1 MPILIPYIGG
11 FEWACCYDLNISI
24 SILGEPDVME
34 SWIKLFDVRPLSC
47 VDNPI
52 GAGKEGDIFF
62 RNNDGELAY
71 LDLTTGIIQ
80 NIGVKAEKWRAQKV
94 VIYKKN

>member
-1 MPILIPYIGG
+1 VSWNHG
-11 FEWACCYDLNISI
+11 LNS
-24 SILGEPDVME
+24 LTLDPVLHDH
-34 SWIKLFDVRPLSC
+34 
-47 VDNPI
+47 PI
-52 GAGKEGDIFF
+52 GAGKEGNIFF

-94 VIYKKN
+94 VIYKKS